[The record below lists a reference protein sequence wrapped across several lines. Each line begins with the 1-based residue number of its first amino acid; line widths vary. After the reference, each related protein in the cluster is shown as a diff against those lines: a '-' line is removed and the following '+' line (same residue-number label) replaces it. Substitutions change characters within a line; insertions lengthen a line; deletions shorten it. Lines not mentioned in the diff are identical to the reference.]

1 MHRRLH
7 THTHVR
13 DNHNA
18 PTQTERE
25 GTRGGERDGD
35 SWRNGG
41 NVCAHIMLPAERRHR
56 LALIG
61 GHAPGRAKDTDGQD
75 LYPCNPGIQEPAT
88 AVVFVRGRR
97 LYCFKCHAFIVC
109 PLSPRLDR
117 IRKYYKNGRSLG
129 LKREIPYPTHEK
141 PFLSED
147 FIPF

>member
-1 MHRRLH
+1 MHPRRRKERGLEAVKE
-7 THTHVR
+7 TGI
-13 DNHNA
+13 A
-18 PTQTERE
+18 GETEA
-25 GTRGGERDGD
+25 
-35 SWRNGG
+35 

-75 LYPCNPGIQEPAT
+75 LSPCNPGIQEPAT

-117 IRKYYKNGRSLG
+117 IRKYYKNGSSLR
-129 LKREIPYPTHEK
+129 LKREIPYPNHK
-141 PFLSED
+141 KHFLNEL
-147 FIPF
+147 FFTILRIL

>member
-1 MHRRLH
+1 MHPRRRKERGLEAVKE
-7 THTHVR
+7 TGI
-13 DNHNA
+13 A
-18 PTQTERE
+18 GETEA
-25 GTRGGERDGD
+25 
-35 SWRNGG
+35 

>member
-1 MHRRLH
+1 MHPRRRKERGLEAVKE
-7 THTHVR
+7 TGI
-13 DNHNA
+13 A
-18 PTQTERE
+18 GETEA
-25 GTRGGERDGD
+25 
-35 SWRNGG
+35 

-117 IRKYYKNGRSLG
+117 IRKYYKNGRSSR
-129 LKREIPYPTHEK
+129 LKRVIPYPTHK
-141 PFLSED
+141 KHFLKEV
-147 FIPF
+147 FVRKL